1 MRAAWWWI
9 DRWRTSSAYMAL
21 SLAEQGA
28 YRNLIDELWLR
39 DGVLPDNDRVLSM
52 ASGAGAEWPTVK
64 EAVMRY
70 FVKTPEGWRNLTHDK
85 VAADSK
91 AHRDSQAAKGRARA
105 SAATRVGGRF
115 VAGGAS
121 PAEHQPGLQPPSLDL
136 DLSLD
141 QTQTQKI
148 PSESPSSPAVTP
160 TPKRKTDP
168 LVLDLKNRLGSSTTP
183 CAAQIR
189 ALRGAGWDDARIAQA
204 ISDFAEPGMAPWDW
218 TKKARGVVPTNGHF
232 KTMADRSDEIV
243 RSILGGGS

>member
-28 YRNLIDELWLR
+28 YRNLLDELWLR
-39 DGVLPDNDRVLSM
+39 DGLLPGNDRFLAM
-52 ASGAGAEWPTVK
+52 ASGAGSEWESVK
-64 EAVMRY
+64 AGVMAQFY
-70 FVKTPEGWRNLTHDK
+70 EVPGGWRNKTHDE
-85 VAADSK
+85 VMEESK
-91 AHRDSQAAKGRARA
+91 RRSQKQARYRERYRQRDQNVLPS
-105 SAATRVGGRF
+105 
-115 VAGGAS
+115 
-121 PAEHQPGLQPPSLDL
+121 PSLSP
-136 DLSLD
+136 DLSLTPD
-141 QTQTQKI
+141 QVQKI

-204 ISDFAEPGMAPWDW
+204 ISEFAEPGMAPWEW
-218 TKKARGVVPTNGHF
+218 TKRARGVVPTGGGF
-232 KTMADRSDEIV
+232 KTNADRADETL
-243 RSILGGGS
+243 RILTGGGS